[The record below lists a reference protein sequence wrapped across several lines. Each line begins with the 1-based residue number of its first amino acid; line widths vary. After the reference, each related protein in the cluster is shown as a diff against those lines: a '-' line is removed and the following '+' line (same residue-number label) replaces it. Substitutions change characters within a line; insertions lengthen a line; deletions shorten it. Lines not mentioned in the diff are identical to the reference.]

1 VREAGVKSL
10 KEKGIEVQE
19 WTYPGVPHGKSASI
33 KQRRP
38 PTDIGTTGFAVVGEY
53 QDEAIKQAQKQ
64 AFEVVLEWLKA
75 H

>member
-1 VREAGVKSL
+1 MVSL
-10 KEKGIEVQE
+10 ISTRVQR
-19 WTYPGVPHGKSASI
+19 TS
-33 KQRRP
+33 
-38 PTDIGTTGFAVVGEY
+38 TDIRITGFAVVGEY

>member
-1 VREAGVKSL
+1 MVSLTHTELQGLYTDVR
-10 KEKGIEVQE
+10 I
-19 WTYPGVPHGKSASI
+19 
-33 KQRRP
+33 
-38 PTDIGTTGFAVVGEY
+38 TGFAVVGEY

>member
-1 VREAGVKSL
+1 MVSL
-10 KEKGIEVQE
+10 TSTKL
-19 WTYPGVPHGKSASI
+19 
-33 KQRRP
+33 QRP
-38 PTDIGTTGFAVVGEY
+38 LTDIYIAGFAVVGEY